1 MANNFSL
8 LTVSGLGSNLTQMD
22 EPDASVH
29 QKNRSSTE
37 TIHELCSIVTPENK
51 ETESTS
57 INNHNLHSKLDKLND
72 AYFNYVGVV
81 LELSGLI
88 KNEYLGTWYSL
99 DQPLSPSLFKELEAC
114 LHPELE
120 DNEEVADGSCDH
132 QLLFD
137 LINDTLV
144 DIYERSFT
152 YFPKAFSFNRHIR
165 PMPKGH
171 QLHEEVWTKINSYLS
186 LRPELDQSLED
197 VVARD
202 LVKCDGWMNLQ
213 FDSECVALELEDVIL
228 EELLDELVGA
238 CGC

>member
-1 MANNFSL
+1 
-8 LTVSGLGSNLTQMD
+8 MD

-29 QKNRSSTE
+29 QQNRSSTE
-37 TIHELCSIVTPENK
+37 TIPELCSIVTPENK
-51 ETESTS
+51 ETASTS

-81 LELSGLI
+81 LELSGFI

-132 QLLFD
+132 KLLFD

-171 QLHEEVWTKINSYLS
+171 QLLEEVWTKINSYLS

-238 CGC
+238 CVC